1 MNASNTNTNNKTFLS
16 KISFEWYYGKI
27 KQHLLL
33 LFVLYIFCYISLP
46 LIAEHFNLKNI

>member
-27 KQHLLL
+27 MQHLLL
-33 LFVLYIFCYISLP
+33 FCLFCIFFAILVF
-46 LIAEHFNLKNI
+46 L